1 MNPVIKSQTRS
12 FQVEHGLTELSPS
25 EAFEAYTIY
34 AVLAGQLSYPVNAID
49 AHLKGDEFGL
59 DGVAILIE
67 GRLAQDTDD
76 AVAHLTDVFDPD
88 IEFIFFQ
95 SKTGSSY
102 EYGEI
107 GKFFDGIEQFINGEL
122 SGESEQLD
130 DLIAVKD
137 LIYEQA
143 VSKRNP
149 GIRIYYATTGNYDQP
164 DKIEN
169 LLERRMRTLRSLSI
183 FDTNRMH
190 LEMLGA
196 ERLQSYYRS
205 AKRSSKAKIEF
216 PRQTALPKNSKVEQ
230 GYVGYIAAS
239 EIVKMVQVTN
249 DAGDIIGIN
258 RYIFFDNVR
267 DYNEKSPLNQK
278 ISSTLNTDEGPDFV
292 FRNNGVTVIAKSIH
306 RTADEFTIEDFQIVN
321 GCQTTNIIFQN
332 RQKIEDVFIPFRL
345 IGTNDDEFISSII
358 VGTNSQN
365 QIKSEQFIALLP
377 FVKNLEEYSRST
389 EESVRLFIERR
400 ESQYQHETIER
411 SRIISLPV
419 LMKAVSATILGQPNR
434 SARDYKKL
442 FKDNEKNL
450 FTEHSDVQI
459 YHAVAYLYY
468 KLEFLWRNNRID
480 PSLKIYR
487 FYILWA
493 AFREAT
499 DNSDLLRPMNT
510 NKSASF
516 AEKIIDFAKEEDGFK
531 AAIERYG
538 KGFEKVVAAFSS
550 ENREKLRDSIR
561 SDTAFLK
568 ISEEL
573 FPPPAPPAG
582 GRVD

>member
-12 FQVEHGLTELSPS
+12 FQDEHGLQGLSPS

-67 GRLAQDTDD
+67 GKLAQDTDD
-76 AVAHLTDVFDPD
+76 ATALLNDVFDPD

-95 SKTGSSY
+95 SKTSSSY
-102 EYGEI
+102 DYDYGDI
-107 GKFFDGIEQFINGEL
+107 GKFFDGIEQFISGEL
-122 SGESEQLD
+122 SGESDQLD

-137 LIYEQA
+137 LIYEEA

-169 LLERRMRTLRSLSI
+169 LLERRMRTLKSLSI
-183 FDTNRMH
+183 FDLNRMH

-196 ERLQSYYRS
+196 EKLQAFYRS

-239 EIVKMVQVTN
+239 EIVRMVQVTN
-249 DAGDIIGIN
+249 ETGDIIGIN
-258 RYIFFDNVR
+258 RYVFFDNVR
-267 DYNEKSPLNQK
+267 DYNEKSALNQK
-278 ISSTLNTDEGPDFV
+278 ISSTLTADEGPDFV

-306 RTADEFTIEDFQIVN
+306 RTADEFIIEDYQIVN

-332 RQKIEDVFIPFRL
+332 RKNVDGVFVPFRL
-345 IGTNDDEFISSII
+345 IGTNNDEFISSII

-377 FVKNLEEYSRST
+377 FVKNLEEYCRST

-400 ESQYQHETIER
+400 ESQYQHESIER
-411 SRIISLPV
+411 SRIISLPI
-419 LMKAVSATILGQPNR
+419 LMKTVSATISGQPNR

-442 FKDNEKNL
+442 LKDNEKNL
-450 FTEHSDVQI
+450 FTELSDVQI
-459 YHAVAYLYY
+459 YHSSAYLYY
-468 KLEFLWRNNRID
+468 KLEFLWRNGRID
-480 PSLKIYR
+480 ASLKIYR

-499 DNSDLLRPMNT
+499 DNADLLKPMNSS
-510 NKSASF
+510 KSASY
-516 AEKIIDFAKEEDGFK
+516 AEKIIAFAKDEDNFR

-538 KGFEKVVAAFSS
+538 TGFEKVVATFSS
-550 ENREKLRDSIR
+550 ENREKLRDAIR
-561 SDTAFLK
+561 SDTAFLR

-573 FPPPAPPAG
+573 FPPKAA
-582 GRVD
+582 DSQSS

>member
-12 FQVEHGLTELSPS
+12 FQDENGLVGLSPS

-67 GRLAQDTDD
+67 GKLAQDTDD
-76 AVAHLTDVFDPD
+76 AAALLADVFDPD
-88 IEFIFFQ
+88 VEFIFFQ
-95 SKTGSSY
+95 SKTSSSY
-102 EYGEI
+102 DYGDI

-122 SGESEQLD
+122 AGESNQLD

-143 VSKRNP
+143 VGRRNP

-164 DKIEN
+164 DKIES
-169 LLERRMRTLRSLSI
+169 LLERRMRTLRGLSI
-183 FDTNRMH
+183 FDTSRMH

-196 ERLQSYYRS
+196 EKLQSFYRS

-249 DAGDIIGIN
+249 EVGDIIGIN
-258 RYIFFDNVR
+258 RYVFFDNVR
-267 DYNEKSPLNQK
+267 DYNERSPLNQK
-278 ISSTLNTDEGPDFV
+278 ISSTLTSDEGADFV

-332 RQKIEDVFIPFRL
+332 RNKVSDVFVPFRL
-345 IGTNDDEFISSII
+345 IGTNNDDFISSII

-377 FVKNLEEYSRST
+377 FVKNLEEYCRST
-389 EESVRLFIERR
+389 DESIRLFIERR
-400 ESQYQHETIER
+400 ESQYQHETLER
-411 SRIISLPV
+411 SRIISLPI

-450 FTEHSDVQI
+450 FTERSDVQI
-459 YHAVAYLYY
+459 YHAIAYLYY
-468 KLEFLWRNNRID
+468 KLEFLWRNTRID
-480 PSLKIYR
+480 ASLKIYR

-493 AFREAT
+493 AYREAT
-499 DNSDLLRPMNT
+499 ENADLLKPMNS
-510 NKSASF
+510 NKSSVYAD
-516 AEKIIDFAKEEDGFK
+516 KIIEFAKDEENFK
-531 AAIERYG
+531 SAIERYG
-538 KGFEKVVAAFSS
+538 IGFERVISAFPS

-561 SDTAFLK
+561 SDSAFIK
-568 ISEEL
+568 MSEEL
-573 FPPPAPPAG
+573 FPPKSPGAESI
-582 GRVD
+582 DS